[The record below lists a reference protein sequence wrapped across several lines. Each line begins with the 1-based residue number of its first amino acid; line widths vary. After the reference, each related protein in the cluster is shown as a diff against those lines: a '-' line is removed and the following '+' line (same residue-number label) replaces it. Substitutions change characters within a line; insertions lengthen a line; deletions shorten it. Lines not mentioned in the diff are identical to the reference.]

1 MSAYPKV
8 SKVLRYVDAL
18 RGVVIVG
25 FKAHTKKLPHCGGLK
40 RKKTFRWEWIIYT
53 QENNM
58 KTVNESK
65 SSKLTGASS
74 AWVKII

>member
-1 MSAYPKV
+1 MLINRSSKVRTYPKV

-40 RKKTFRWEWIIYT
+40 GYTF
-53 QENNM
+53 Q
-58 KTVNESK
+58 
-65 SSKLTGASS
+65 
-74 AWVKII
+74 

>member
-25 FKAHTKKLPHCGGLK
+25 FKAHAKELPHCGGLK
-40 RKKTFRWEWIIYT
+40 GANIPMRMHRIDTGK
-53 QENNM
+53 QHENCKRM
-58 KTVNESK
+58 
-65 SSKLTGASS
+65 
-74 AWVKII
+74 